1 MNDKSFFIVLI
12 LLVVIGFLAYKAID
26 QQHHQDV
33 PTAWLK
39 PAE

>member
-12 LLVVIGFLAYKAID
+12 LLIVIGVLAYKAMD
-26 QQHHQDV
+26 QRRHQDV